1 MKNKM
6 LIEMRH
12 SLIFISRKCFSNY
25 AAKGKNSKR
34 QATLSSFLFPLLPKE
49 RTHYEKNH

>member
-25 AAKGKNSKR
+25 AAKGKDSKR
-34 QATLSSFLFPLLPKE
+34 QATLSSFFPSSLE
-49 RTHYEKNH
+49 RKDTL